1 MNKEFENNNF
11 ENMDDLTENSLENT
25 SLPPTDETESILS
38 AESTSSDFPE
48 EPIAPPVEEIY
59 SVSQPEQA
67 DSEPESIQPETP
79 SPIQDSYSE
88 QPHSSYSE
96 TGDDIYHSQD
106 IPQEQTAYSANAYNG
121 ATGYSNPG
129 IQPEQPSYQ
138 YNQEYPYG
146 ASYGQQAGGY
156 QNPYYGYNTV
166 PQNPVQ
172 QEPKP
177 RKERK
182 KGSGAAL
189 KIAAI
194 ALVCALAGGAVGGV
208 ATYALVS
215 RSSSSGSSLN
225 GSNTVQN
232 VKIDDSYN
240 SSVEAIADK
249 VLPSVVGIKTTYRQT
264 SGGSMFGFGGG
275 QSSQA
280 SSEGSGVVYT
290 QDGYIITN
298 YHVVQDASSS
308 NGGTI
313 NVYLNENKDES
324 YPATLVGYD
333 AGADLA
339 VLKIEKTGLTPIEF
353 GESSSLKVGQLA
365 VAIGN
370 PGGLDFMGS
379 VSQGIVSG
387 LNRTITLESG
397 VSMEL
402 IQTDAAINPG
412 NSGGAL
418 VDGTG
423 KLIGINSAKLAS
435 DGFEGMGFAI
445 PSDDVKTITDRLI
458 NNQGKKS
465 AYLGISI
472 DSRYTAEVLEQMGYP
487 SGVVVASVVEGGPAE
502 TGGLKQS
509 DIITSVQGTSIP
521 SYDILVSELTKYAPG
536 EQVQIEVFRL
546 GQTLTLTVTLGETS
560 SQQSSTSSR

>member
-11 ENMDDLTENSLENT
+11 ENMDDLTENHLENT
-25 SLPPTDETESILS
+25 TLPPTDETESIPPV
-38 AESTSSDFPE
+38 EFTSSSLPE
-48 EPIAPPVEEIY
+48 EPVAPSVEEIY
-59 SVSQPEQA
+59 SVSQPEQTE
-67 DSEPESIQPETP
+67 SEPDSTQMKPPTP
-79 SPIQDSYSE
+79 VQDSHSDPSHNSFSE
-88 QPHSSYSE
+88 IENDAPHSE
-96 TGDDIYHSQD
+96 E
-106 IPQEQTAYSANAYNG
+106 IPQEQAAYNTNAYNG
-121 ATGYSNPG
+121 ATGYPNPG
-129 IQPEQPSYQ
+129 VQQEQPGYQ

-146 ASYGQQAGGY
+146 AGYGQQVGGY

-166 PQNPVQ
+166 PQSPVQ
-172 QEPKP
+172 PKTKP

-215 RSSSSGSSLN
+215 GGRSSGSSLS
-225 GSNTVQN
+225 GGNTVQN

-249 VLPSVVGIKTTYRQT
+249 VLPSVVGIKTTFRQT
-264 SGGSMFGFGGG
+264 SGGSIFGFGGG

-298 YHVVQDASSS
+298 YHVVQDASS

-324 YPATLVGYD
+324 YPATLIGYD

-339 VLKIEKTGLTPIEF
+339 VIKIEKTGLTPIEF

-502 TGGLKQS
+502 TAGLTKG
-509 DIITSVQGTSIP
+509 DIITSVQGTAIP
-521 SYDILVSELTKYAPG
+521 SYDILVSELTKYSPG
-536 EQVQIEVFRL
+536 EQVQMEVFRL
-546 GQTLTLTVTLGETS
+546 GQTQAITVTLGETS

>member
-1 MNKEFENNNF
+1 M
-11 ENMDDLTENSLENT
+11 
-25 SLPPTDETESILS
+25 
-38 AESTSSDFPE
+38 
-48 EPIAPPVEEIY
+48 
-59 SVSQPEQA
+59 
-67 DSEPESIQPETP
+67 
-79 SPIQDSYSE
+79 
-88 QPHSSYSE
+88 
-96 TGDDIYHSQD
+96 
-106 IPQEQTAYSANAYNG
+106 
-121 ATGYSNPG
+121 
-129 IQPEQPSYQ
+129 
-138 YNQEYPYG
+138 
-146 ASYGQQAGGY
+146 
-156 QNPYYGYNTV
+156 
-166 PQNPVQ
+166 
-172 QEPKP
+172 
-177 RKERK
+177 
-182 KGSGAAL
+182 
-189 KIAAI
+189 
-194 ALVCALAGGAVGGV
+194 
-208 ATYALVS
+208 
-215 RSSSSGSSLN
+215 
-225 GSNTVQN
+225 
-232 VKIDDSYN
+232 
-240 SSVEAIADK
+240 
-249 VLPSVVGIKTTYRQT
+249 VGIKTTYRQT

-402 IQTDAAINPG
+402 IQTDAALNPG
-412 NSGGAL
+412 NPGGAL